1 MTGRRTDRMGQ
12 RMIRRAGRLLA
23 ALAAVALALLVAVTT
38 AGPASAHNVLISS
51 DPADGAELDTAPTS
65 VALTFDQPIQNFDPV
80 LVVTGPNGNLFTD
93 GAPTITGNV
102 ISAPLDPAGPAGQY
116 RAAYRIVSA
125 DGHPVTGQI
134 TYTLSAGAAGTATG
148 TPPAGA
154 ARPGTGSGADTGS
167 GAPASSGL
175 GPWLWIGI
183 AVAAVLVVV
192 AATLA
197 LRRPREA
204 GDDVKP
210 AADSTP
216 EDPGGDDT
224 LGD

>member
-1 MTGRRTDRMGQ
+1 MGQ
-12 RMIRRAGRLLA
+12 LVIRWTGRLLA
-23 ALAAVALALLVAVTT
+23 ALAALALALLVAIAT

-51 DPADGAELDTAPTS
+51 DPADGAVLDSAPSS

-102 ISAPLDPAGPAGQY
+102 ISAPLGPAGPAGQY

-148 TPPAGA
+148 TPPAGGA
-154 ARPGTGSGADTGS
+154 LPATGGGAGTGS

-204 GDDVKP
+204 GDDAEP